1 MGAVCRQQET
11 ADWKAGMAL
20 HANVKEGQVY
30 TDLPCNRPGARLW
43 KVDGFCGEM
52 MAVPHVRLIDV
63 KDPTASKVISC
74 RALKGRSYYQLVS
87 EPKDKSA

>member
-1 MGAVCRQQET
+1 
-11 ADWKAGMAL
+11 MAL

-30 TDLPCNRPGARLW
+30 TDLPYNRPGARLW

-63 KDPTASKVISC
+63 KDPTATKVISC
-74 RALKGRSYYQLVS
+74 QALKGRSYYQLVS
-87 EPKDKSA
+87 EPKGEKA